1 MRALRIALL
10 IVGNL
15 GFLVLSNVGFKW
27 SALSRDL
34 GGFVRGQVVGNLAG
48 FINVVALTFLIRQI
62 SLYRANAINFGLG
75 FLLVE
80 VLVAGL
86 IFREP
91 LGPGQFLGTLVV
103 LAGVLMICF
112 WH

>member
-27 SALSRDL
+27 SALSQDL
-34 GGFVRGQVVGNLAG
+34 WGFVRGQVVGNLAG
-48 FINVVALTFLIRQI
+48 FINVVTLTFLIREI
-62 SLYRANAINFGLG
+62 SLYRANAVNFGVG

-80 VLVAGL
+80 VLVAGVL
-86 IFREP
+86 FREP
-91 LGPGQFLGTLVV
+91 LGLGQWLGTLLVFG
-103 LAGVLMICF
+103 GVLMICL
-112 WH
+112 WR